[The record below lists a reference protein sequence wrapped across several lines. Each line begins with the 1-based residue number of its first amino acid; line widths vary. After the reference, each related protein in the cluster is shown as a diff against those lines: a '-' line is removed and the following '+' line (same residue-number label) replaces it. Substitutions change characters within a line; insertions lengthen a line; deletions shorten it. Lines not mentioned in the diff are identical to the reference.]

1 MLVVLVQT
9 LAELVNATA
18 VGSESQQPSH
28 TAFTILKSIGSSCVN
43 PPKVAL
49 VVNPE

>member
-1 MLVVLVQT
+1 M
-9 LAELVNATA
+9 AELVNATA
-18 VGSESQQPSH
+18 VGSELQQPSH
-28 TAFTILKSIGSSCVN
+28 TAFTILKSMVPAAVN